1 MTICVSSFQN
11 CVQSSHW
18 SINGQWVFS
27 VFKFCSFYIL
37 DITPAPSEVWLVKT
51 FSLLWTVCS
60 ADGSLCRAGSSYR
73 ITPFVSSVVILCAL
87 GVLFSPCLCLW
98 PSVLWQFPVLIY
110 LPPHPPVVCAQILG
124 VFTFYSA
131 LILGYR

>member
-18 SINGQWVFS
+18 CINGQWVFS

-37 DITPAPSEVWLVKT
+37 DITLPPSEVWLVKT
-51 FSLLWTVCS
+51 FCLLWTVCF
-60 ADGSLCRAGSSYR
+60 ADGSLCWAGSSYR

-110 LPPHPPVVCAQILG
+110 LPPSPRLSVPKYLVYLH
-124 VFTFYSA
+124 FTV
-131 LILGYR
+131 L